1 MADQELGEARG
12 KVTIPIDWDFIVD
25 NFIKNTNTNVLEEN
39 KKIKRKATNGI
50 EEDDVDEEDEE
61 DEYFWNVFRL

>member
-1 MADQELGEARG
+1 M
-12 KVTIPIDWDFIVD
+12 
-25 NFIKNTNTNVLEEN
+25 EEN

-61 DEYFWNVFRL
+61 DDEIDRHMKQLGIMDNDERKGFDDDDEYDF